1 MMEENG
7 SDNIVFSL
15 LYGISLIRV
24 YGQNR
29 REGYREEGL
38 SAPLRMEM
46 NELVRDICMTLHIS
60 RATLYR
66 YINTGGGNA

>member
-29 REGYREEGL
+29 REGYREEAIGTT
-38 SAPLRMEM
+38 EDG
-46 NELVRDICMTLHIS
+46 NERT
-60 RATLYR
+60 RPRYLYDPA
-66 YINTGGGNA
+66 YLTGDFVSVYKHW